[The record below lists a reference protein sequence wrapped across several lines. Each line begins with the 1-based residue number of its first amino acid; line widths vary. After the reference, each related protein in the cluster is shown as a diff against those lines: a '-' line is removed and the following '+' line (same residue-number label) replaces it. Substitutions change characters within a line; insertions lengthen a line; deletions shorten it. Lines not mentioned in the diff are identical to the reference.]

1 MLNNLEKTPLR
12 PYWYLSVLF
21 IALGVYGSLSE
32 VLPLTWIWF
41 IVGGALAIIT
51 QFNFETLK
59 ISMGKMEKGSWKII
73 FWSII
78 LTFIASFATMALG
91 NLLFHTGF
99 VENSNAVHTGP
110 ILARIQHLVLLS
122 ISLIGEELITASVAF
137 PLYHLLAKKMSSKQA
152 WIIAGLISAILFG
165 LMHLKIYHGNLYQCI
180 VVIGLTRLPFN
191 YAWRKTN
198 SLWGGII
205 GHVIYDLVIFIPAMF
220 IV

>member
-21 IALGVYGSLSE
+21 IALGVYGSLSG

-41 IVGGALAIIT
+41 IVGGALAIVT

-59 ISMGKMEKGSWKII
+59 VSMGKMEKGSWKII

-78 LTFIASFATMALG
+78 LTFITSFATMALG

-110 ILARIQHLVLLS
+110 ILARI
-122 ISLIGEELITASVAF
+122 
-137 PLYHLLAKKMSSKQA
+137 
-152 WIIAGLISAILFG
+152 
-165 LMHLKIYHGNLYQCI
+165 
-180 VVIGLTRLPFN
+180 
-191 YAWRKTN
+191 
-198 SLWGGII
+198 
-205 GHVIYDLVIFIPAMF
+205 
-220 IV
+220 

>member
-21 IALGVYGSLSE
+21 IALGVYGSLSG

-41 IVGGALAIIT
+41 IVGGALAIVT

-59 ISMGKMEKGSWKII
+59 VSMGKMEKGSWKII

-78 LTFIASFATMALG
+78 LTFITSFATMALG

-110 ILARIQHLVLLS
+110 ILAPYTTLSSSFHLFDRRRIDHS
-122 ISLIGEELITASVAF
+122 FSC
-137 PLYHLLAKKMSSKQA
+137 
-152 WIIAGLISAILFG
+152 ISAISFT
-165 LMHLKIYHGNLYQCI
+165 C
-180 VVIGLTRLPFN
+180 
-191 YAWRKTN
+191 
-198 SLWGGII
+198 
-205 GHVIYDLVIFIPAMF
+205 
-220 IV
+220 

>member
-1 MLNNLEKTPLR
+1 MLE
-12 PYWYLSVLF
+12 
-21 IALGVYGSLSE
+21 G
-32 VLPLTWIWF
+32 
-41 IVGGALAIIT
+41 LAIVT

-59 ISMGKMEKGSWKII
+59 VSMGKMEKGSWKII

-78 LTFIASFATMALG
+78 LTFITSFATMALG

-205 GHVIYDLVIFIPAMF
+205 GHIIYDLVIFIPAMF